1 MSLDDKT
8 LDGKR
13 PDEEARLSLKHR
25 VRGLYNGRG
34 VRARRFRYS
43 LMVFDLVTIAFIVAT
58 QPLTPTPLVFL
69 IDALVGCVVLAD
81 VCARFWIAGNRWRY
95 LMRPVTLADIVVVFS
110 LLLAP
115 LLAGSLAFLRVLRLL
130 RLVHSYHVLRDL
142 RRENAFFRRNEDV
155 IVSVINLVTFIFINT
170 ALVYTL
176 QHNINPAL
184 NSYLDALYFTVTTLT
199 TTGFGD
205 ITLTGPSGRVL
216 SVVIMVVGVAL
227 FLRLVQTVF
236 RPRKVRYACQT
247 CGLSRHDLDA
257 VHCKH
262 CGVTLRIGTEGE
274 T

>member
-8 LDGKR
+8 PDGNA
-13 PDEEARLSLKHR
+13 PEEEVRFSLKQR
-25 VRGLYNGRG
+25 VRGLYNGVG
-34 VRARRFRYS
+34 AQARRFRYS
-43 LMVFDLVTIAFIVAT
+43 LMAFDLVTIAFIVAT
-58 QPLTPTPLVFL
+58 QPLTPTPLIFL
-69 IDALVGCVVLAD
+69 IDALIGCVVLAD
-81 VCARFWIAGNRWRY
+81 VGARLWIAENRWRH
-95 LMRPVTLADIVVVFS
+95 LIRPVTLADIVVVFS

-115 LLAGSLAFLRVLRLL
+115 FLAGSLAFLRVLRLL
-130 RLVHSYHVLRDL
+130 RLLHSYQVLRDL

-155 IVSVINLVTFIFINT
+155 IVSTINLVTFIFINT

-176 QHNINPAL
+176 QHKTNPAL

-236 RPRKVRYACQT
+236 RPRKVRYACQA